1 MLIFVL
7 AGVEASIALAI
18 LIVYYRLRGII
29 SASFM
34 TALKG

>member
-7 AGVEASIALAI
+7 AAVEAALGLSL

-29 SASFM
+29 SASFI